1 MNVYKFPFDKQSCS
15 LIIGSWFQN
24 NQLVNLKIDTRIP
37 PIDKDFVK
45 NPVWEFVI
53 SESRSYVKNS
63 SRLLSTDYKA
73 SDVHF
78 VASFKRGPLYYM
90 INNVYPCLILN
101 VVTLLTFFLP
111 FALQASLSN

>member
-1 MNVYKFPFDKQSCS
+1 MNVYKFPFDKQTCS
-15 LIIGSWFQN
+15 IVIGSWFQT
-24 NQLVNLKIDTRIP
+24 NQLINLKIDNTISA
-37 PIDKDFVK
+37 IDSDFVK

-53 SESRSYVKNS
+53 SESYRYIENS
-63 SRLLSTDYKA
+63 TRLLSNDYKT

-78 VASFKRGPLYYM
+78 VASMKRGPLYYM

-111 FALQASLSN
+111 FALQATISN

>member
-1 MNVYKFPFDKQSCS
+1 MNVYKFPFDKQTCS
-15 LIIGSWFQN
+15 IVIGSWFQT
-24 NQLVNLKIDTRIP
+24 NQLVNLNLDPNFNGIDN
-37 PIDKDFVK
+37 DFVK
-45 NPVWEFVI
+45 NPVWDFVI

-73 SDVHF
+73 SDAHF

>member
-24 NQLVNLKIDTRIP
+24 NQFITLKIDYKIP

-45 NPVWEFVI
+45 NPVWELVDTADWCK
-53 SESRSYVKNS
+53 VKNS
-63 SRLLSTDYKA
+63 TRLLSNDYIA
-73 SDVHF
+73 SDAHF